1 MPKRKKLPKSPVMM
15 KLKRNGPN
23 DFKWHK
29 LYSISWIT
37 PTEKKNETR
46 LL

>member
-1 MPKRKKLPKSPVMM
+1 M
-15 KLKRNGPN
+15 N
-23 DFKWHK
+23 DEKELDIISCMLDELIVVIHK
-29 LYSISWIT
+29 YYNKDDIT